1 MEKISLLTPRC
12 PKQFF
17 KRDMQLK
24 IYPFF
29 SNDLITEIINNKDDF
44 IIEPFL
50 DPEWIN
56 IWWKNI
62 GIKEYNEIRYFVFSK
77 DNRPKIILPL
87 VTRKFLNLKIVEIAG
102 GKISDYLSPI
112 FNKKYEFSKD
122 DLNFLS
128 QEILKYYSEFD
139 LVFFR
144 KQKKYSNFSNPLLL
158 LNKPILGL
166 HNCYSI
172 KFDKFSKNKTIKK
185 ILNDNR
191 RQVKKLRNIGEVNFI
206 SANKIEEKKNIL
218 RIMIKQ
224 KEERY
229 KQTNVWNMF
238 ELDYYKNFY
247 YDLIKSDFNFLKL
260 HISAIRV
267 GDDLISTH
275 FGFNDNKTFYYLMPS
290 FDNKKF
296 KSYSGGNI
304 LLENLINYTQS
315 MNIDIFDFT
324 IGNENYKKKWTNETN
339 NLFEVILTNSFFGK
353 LSKFLILIIFFL
365 KRINIVDKFYKKIY
379 KLLKK

>member
-1 MEKISLLTPRC
+1 
-12 PKQFF
+12 
-17 KRDMQLK
+17 MQLK
-24 IYPFF
+24 IYSYF
-29 SNDLITEIINNKDDF
+29 SDELINEIVHNKDNYM
-44 IIEPFL
+44 IEPFL
-50 DPEWIN
+50 DPEWIK

-62 GIKEYNEIRYFVFSK
+62 GINEYNQIRYFVFSK
-77 DNRPKIILPL
+77 DNKPKIILPL

-102 GKISDYLSPI
+102 GKVSDYLSPI
-112 FNKKYEFSKD
+112 FNKKYEFSKN
-122 DLNFLS
+122 DLNFLR
-128 QEILKYYSEFD
+128 QEIFKYYSDFD

-144 KQKKYSNFSNPLLL
+144 KQKKYSNYNNPLLL
-158 LNKPILGL
+158 LNKPFLGL

-172 KFDKFSKNKTIKK
+172 RFDKFFKGKKIKK

-191 RQVKKLRNIGEVNFI
+191 RQVKKLGNIGEVQFI
-206 SANKIEEKKNIL
+206 STNKIEEKKKIL
-218 RIMIKQ
+218 KIMIRQ

-229 KQTNVWNMF
+229 KQTKVWNMF

-267 GDDLISTH
+267 GDNLISTH
-275 FGFNDNKTFYYLMPS
+275 FGFYNNETFYYLMPS

-296 KSYSGGNI
+296 ISYSGGNI

-315 MNIDIFDFT
+315 KNLNIFDFT

-339 NLFEVILTNSFFGK
+339 DLFEVILTNSFFGR
-353 LSKFLILIIFFL
+353 LSKFLIFIIFFL
-365 KRINIVDKFYKKIY
+365 KRINAIDKLYKKIY